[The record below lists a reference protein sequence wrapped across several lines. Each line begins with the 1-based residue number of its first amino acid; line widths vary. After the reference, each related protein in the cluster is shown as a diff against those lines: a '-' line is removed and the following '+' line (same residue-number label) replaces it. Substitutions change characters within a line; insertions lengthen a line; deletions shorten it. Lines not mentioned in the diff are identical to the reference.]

1 MTELK
6 RLYKKWSRAAE
17 YRKAFDSLDEQ
28 FALAQAMIEARNR
41 AGLTQTEVAKRIKTS
56 QSVVARLESGTSMPS
71 TRTLQRYAKATGS
84 RLSIRFKPVRR
95 YFGGSSGSGT

>member
-6 RLYKKWSRAAE
+6 RLHKKWSRDPE
-17 YRKAFDSLDEQ
+17 FRKAYDALHDE

-41 AGLTQTEVAKRIKTS
+41 AGLTQTQVAKRIKTS

-84 RLSIRFKPVRR
+84 RLTIRFEPVDAR
-95 YFGGSSGSGT
+95 

>member
-6 RLYKKWSRAAE
+6 RLHKKWGRDAE
-17 YRKAFDSLDEQ
+17 YRKSYDALGEE

-41 AGLTQTEVAKRIKTS
+41 AGLTQTQVAKRIKTS
-56 QSVVARLESGTSMPS
+56 QSVVARLESGASMPS

-84 RLSIRFKPVRR
+84 RLSIRFEPEPAE
-95 YFGGSSGSGT
+95 